1 MPSAT
6 RLLLPLITLLAL
18 FTSGCGGDVRAEV
31 VVTPEEQALIGQ
43 ITRDPYVEVLDL
55 ERNDLEHLVVTTR
68 QGSQRVRYEL
78 MPARPGIATLMI
90 HRINDRSVVE
100 VSESDQLG
108 TGPQAGRSG
117 RYR

>member
-1 MPSAT
+1 MPSAP
-6 RLLLPLITLLAL
+6 RLLPLIVILCLLI
-18 FTSGCGGDVRAEV
+18 TGCGDEVRAKIAP
-31 VVTPEEQALIGQ
+31 TPEEQALIGQ

-78 MPARPGIATLMI
+78 KPARPGEAALMV
-90 HRINDRSVVE
+90 HKINDRSVVE
-100 VSESDQLG
+100 ISESDQLG
-108 TGPQAGRSG
+108 TGPQVGPHG